1 MQIRSRLH
9 IKIAELA
16 MDQDS
21 KLEQGLK
28 EKFGSGKRFYWCMS
42 NPKHCTLEELL
53 LLSDVLKVSPIN
65 LYKTYEVG
73 KNNIPQRVYQ
83 LLREHEQLQ
92 VEVLAAAM
100 PMGAV

>member
-1 MQIRSRLH
+1 MKIRSRLH
-9 IKIAELA
+9 IRIAELT

-21 KLEQGLK
+21 QLENLLK
-28 EKFGSGKRFYWCMS
+28 VKFGSGKRFYWCMS

-53 LLSDVLKVSPIN
+53 ILSDILKASPIS

-73 KNNIPQRVYQ
+73 KNNISQREYQ
-83 LLREHEQLQ
+83 LLREHEQLK

>member
-16 MDQDS
+16 MEQNS
-21 KLEQGLK
+21 KLEEMLKGL
-28 EKFGSGKRFYWCMS
+28 FGSGKRFYWCMAK
-42 NPKHCTLEELL
+42 PKHCTLEELL
-53 LLSDVLKVSPIN
+53 LLSDVLKVSPTQ

-73 KNNIPQRVYQ
+73 KDTIAPRVLK
-83 LLREHEQLQ
+83 LLQEHENLTL
-92 VEVLAAAM
+92 EELAAAM